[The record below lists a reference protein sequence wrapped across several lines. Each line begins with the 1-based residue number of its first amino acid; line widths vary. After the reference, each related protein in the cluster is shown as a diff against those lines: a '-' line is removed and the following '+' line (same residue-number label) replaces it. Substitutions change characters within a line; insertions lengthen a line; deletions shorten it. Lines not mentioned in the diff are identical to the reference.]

1 MPEPEHPLLEG
12 LTVEQRDAVTTRASP
27 LCVIAGAGSG
37 KTRVLTRRIAW
48 QASQGHIDPRR
59 TLAVTFTRR
68 AARELRSRLRGLGLN
83 DAVRAG
89 TFHAIALAQLRRH
102 AADSGR
108 RPPRILD
115 NPARLVSELR
125 PRTDRATVR
134 DIADEIGWCRARLV
148 APESYVR
155 AAREAGRRP
164 PSGRGD
170 RFAQVYADYESAKL
184 KRRVLDFDDVLT
196 RSTELMATEPAHAA
210 ARRWLHQH
218 LLVDE
223 FQDINPLQ
231 FELLQSWLG
240 PDSTLVVVGD
250 PDQAIYGWNGADP
263 GLINSITDRLD
274 RCAVLHMRTNFRS
287 APEVLAAAG
296 RVLNRPPQP
305 SIRPSGRDPTVT
317 VCDGTEEAA
326 VLARAVRQRHRPG
339 SPWRRQAV
347 LARTN
352 AQLEPLRKALLRQN
366 IPVRNAAGT
375 SLVRRP
381 EIKALLDTWRPGASL
396 AACTADA
403 REWLRGLGDADVDT
417 APVAIDRPPA
427 GTSIESETPTHARP
441 HARFHIESETPTRAS
456 AETRTHI
463 ESETP
468 TRASAEARTSIESFL
483 EFAEDHLSLDPDS
496 TVSAF
501 ATALRTDSWATPK
514 SDGIDLLTFHG
525 AKGLEWPV
533 VHLVGLEDGFV
544 PIAHARTA
552 AARAEE
558 RRLLHVAVTRA
569 EQELHVMWCDRRDLQ
584 GQSVERNPSPWLAAI
599 GGTGS
604 EEDAES
610 RRLRNLEG
618 IRAARR
624 AKRDSG

>member
-1 MPEPEHPLLEG
+1 MAADDHPLLEG
-12 LTVEQRDAVTTRASP
+12 LTPEQCDAVTTRASP

-48 QASQGHIDPRR
+48 QAGEGHIDPRR

-83 DAVRAG
+83 DAALAG
-89 TFHAIALAQLRRH
+89 TFHAIALAQLRRY

-115 NPARLVSELR
+115 NTARLVAELQ
-125 PRTDRATVR
+125 PRADRAAVT
-134 DIADEIGWCRARLV
+134 DIANEIGWCRARLV
-148 APESYVR
+148 TPEAYIQ

-164 PSGRGD
+164 PVGRGD
-170 RFAQVYADYESAKL
+170 RFAQIYADYESAKL

-196 RSTELMATEPAHAA
+196 RSVELMETEPKHAA
-210 ARRWLHQH
+210 AHRWLHQH

-231 FELLQSWLG
+231 FRLLRSWLG

-263 GLINSITDRLD
+263 GLINSVGDHFAG
-274 RCAVLHMRTNFRS
+274 CAVLHMRTNFRS
-287 APEVLAAAG
+287 TPEVLDAAG
-296 RVLNRPPQP
+296 RVLGRSPQP
-305 SIRPSGRDPTVT
+305 AVRPSGDDPTVT
-317 VCDGTEEAA
+317 VCDGADEAA

-339 SPWRRQAV
+339 SSWRRQAV

-366 IPVRNAAGT
+366 IPVAAT
-375 SLVRRP
+375 REASLLRRP
-381 EIKALLDTWRPGASL
+381 EIEAVVEAWSRDSRLASCVADTRQWLRDASDVAENRGGLAPVDTPEARANVEALLD
-396 AACTADA
+396 
-403 REWLRGLGDADVDT
+403 
-417 APVAIDRPPA
+417 
-427 GTSIESETPTHARP
+427 
-441 HARFHIESETPTRAS
+441 
-456 AETRTHI
+456 
-463 ESETP
+463 
-468 TRASAEARTSIESFL
+468 
-483 EFAEDHLSLDPDS
+483 FAEDHLSLDPDA
-496 TVSAF
+496 TVDSF
-501 ATALRTDSWATPK
+501 TTALRADDRLLAS
-514 SDGIDLLTFHG
+514 SDGVDLLTFHG

-544 PIAHARTA
+544 PVAHARTA

-569 EQELHVMWCDRRDLQ
+569 EQELHVLWCDRREL
-584 GQSVERNPSPWLAAI
+584 GGESVERAPSPWLENIASPEATSASSVNPREAI
-599 GGTGS
+599 ARARQELRARGGPIQRT
-604 EEDAES
+604 
-610 RRLRNLEG
+610 
-618 IRAARR
+618 
-624 AKRDSG
+624 